1 MFDSAA
7 PAKTVDPGRIDGVPA
22 DSAASVDVERL
33 GRQLLGTWADI
44 RAAARTFAANPQLH
58 RVDGLTLEEQRERT
72 MRQLA
77 LLAEHGAVKRAF
89 PTEFGGQGDNGGNIT
104 SFEELVSADPSLQI
118 KAGVHWGLFGSAV
131 LQLGTRYHHEKF
143 LPGIIDLTV
152 PGAFAMTEIGHGSDV
167 ASIATTAT
175 YDPGAREFVINT
187 PFRAAWKEFIG
198 NAAVHGT
205 AAVVFAQLI
214 SQGVNHGVHA
224 LYVPIRGDDGEFL
237 PGIDGTDD
245 GLKGGLNGV
254 DNGRLRFDH
263 VRVPRT

>member
-7 PAKTVDPGRIDGVPA
+7 PAKTVDPGQIDGVPA

-44 RAAARTFAANPQLH
+44 RAAARKFAANPQLH

-131 LQLGTRYHHEKF
+131 LQLGTRVPPREVPARHHRPHRARRVRDDRDRARVGCREHRHD
-143 LPGIIDLTV
+143 G
-152 PGAFAMTEIGHGSDV
+152 DV
-167 ASIATTAT
+167 RPRRRAS
-175 YDPGAREFVINT
+175 
-187 PFRAAWKEFIG
+187 
-198 NAAVHGT
+198 
-205 AAVVFAQLI
+205 
-214 SQGVNHGVHA
+214 S
-224 LYVPIRGDDGEFL
+224 
-237 PGIDGTDD
+237 
-245 GLKGGLNGV
+245 
-254 DNGRLRFDH
+254 
-263 VRVPRT
+263 